1 MPPSCYNQRSFILTK
16 AMMRTNR
23 SSFPMTQR
31 GLPRI
36 PGAASSLPCIGLLP
50 PQSAEENLC
59 RVRPLQHSEW
69 RVLKGTQF
77 GGTVERV
84 KSSGAS
90 SRKFERDGALFCF
103 NFHQKENHYEDHL
116 QRRPC
121 GRVPAGPGTACYPP
135 HRCSHHAQAIKRLY
149 PEADFAF
156 GPATENGFYYDVD
169 LATPSSPM
177 TIWPT
182 SKKRCAR
189 SARKIWPSSLHP
201 AP

>member
-1 MPPSCYNQRSFILTK
+1 LFSFFLFSDPKSQTGNQIKGPASAHKEAGLLAYKKPFSAEKSFFQHLSLDFFAPACYNQRSFILTK

-77 GGTVERV
+77 GWNRGTREI
-84 KSSGAS
+84 
-90 SRKFERDGALFCF
+90 F
-103 NFHQKENHYEDHL
+103 
-116 QRRPC
+116 RRFIP
-121 GRVPAGPGTACYPP
+121 
-135 HRCSHHAQAIKRLY
+135 
-149 PEADFAF
+149 
-156 GPATENGFYYDVD
+156 
-169 LATPSSPM
+169 
-177 TIWPT
+177 
-182 SKKRCAR
+182 
-189 SARKIWPSSLHP
+189 
-201 AP
+201 